1 MATTSIKTD
10 LRNYIVWVLQNQ
22 ITWEVQ
28 DTDKYKTI
36 VPSAIVVQKT
46 RAQINRKDLQTN
58 QLTDVPGL
66 LICNPFRTAIP
77 PEAGTNERDL
87 WTYLFLVQLVD
98 SDLWSQSDRLA
109 TWDRWIEQILS
120 AFMFNGLNGVI
131 SLPKG
136 QVMTTT
142 AIEIQ
147 DIDERRWIRDSK
159 FIAGVEI
166 TVRVLQPRGI
176 I

>member
-1 MATTSIKTD
+1 
-10 LRNYIVWVLQNQ
+10 
-22 ITWEVQ
+22 
-28 DTDKYKTI
+28 
-36 VPSAIVVQKT
+36 
-46 RAQINRKDLQTN
+46 
-58 QLTDVPGL
+58 
-66 LICNPFRTAIP
+66 
-77 PEAGTNERDL
+77 
-87 WTYLFLVQLVD
+87 LVQLVD

-131 SLPKG
+131 ALPKG

-176 I
+176 T